1 MTMPQAKLRKPELDY
16 PRPLHRRMS
25 FADFKRI
32 PRQPGWKQE
41 YYGGKAHIT
50 PSPTMVSLL
59 LNLAPRESVDRPGI
73 RAVTE
78 ADAGAL
84 LQPFLDAFRQT
95 PEYVEYSAEAFKK
108 SAVKHIAGFF
118 GRARGQWSPVS
129 VVMENKNGIIAAAL
143 IKRGQ
148 TLPRLY
154 CLFVCPAQ
162 ARKGLATRMVNH
174 VVNELLGQGETKLLS
189 YALLANEASLAWHH
203 HFGFQEVP
211 DLWVASSR
219 WHAYAHQLDL
229 HRQANDLTDSELAG
243 LAERTAFWRAEVDR
257 LRELEKRDFWAAHPQ
272 FD

>member
-1 MTMPQAKLRKPELDY
+1 MRAALKNAKAELA
-16 PRPLHRRMS
+16 RPLHRRMS

-32 PRQPGWKQE
+32 PRQPGWKHE
-41 YYGGKAHIT
+41 YYGGKAHIA
-50 PSPTMVSLL
+50 PAHTMVSFLL
-59 LNLAPRESVDRPGI
+59 DLAARESVDRPGI

-78 ADAGAL
+78 ADADAL

-95 PEYVEYSAEAFKK
+95 PEYAGYRAEVFRK
-108 SAVKHIAGFF
+108 SAVRYIAGFF
-118 GRARGQWSPVS
+118 GNVRGQWSPAS
-129 VVMENKNGIIAAAL
+129 LVMENKNRIIATAL

-148 TLPRLY
+148 TLPRLD

-162 ARKGLATRMVNH
+162 ARKGLATRMANH
-174 VVNELLGQGETKLLS
+174 VVNRLLEQGETKLLS
-189 YALLANEASLAWHH
+189 YALLANDASLAWHH

-229 HRQANDLTDSELAG
+229 HRQADDLTDGELAE
-243 LAERTAFWRAEVDR
+243 LAERTAIWRAEVDR
-257 LRELEKRDFWAAHPQ
+257 LTELEKRDFWAAHPQ